1 MERGENL
8 RPLPNGDSH
17 NCFGCG
23 PTNAH
28 GLRMKFFTDEKS
40 LFSWVTIPGHLCG
53 WDNLVHGGVLSSI
66 LDEMMGWTTIHFSKK
81 FALTHEMTVRF
92 HKPVYVGE
100 EIRVEGRVVE
110 VEGGRHAGAEA
121 HIYKGEDTL
130 CAESTGTFRLFNAEA
145 IVRLGIMEEEAIKR
159 FNFLIEP

>member
-1 MERGENL
+1 MKRSEDL
-8 RPLPNGDSH
+8 RELPNEDGH

-23 PTNAH
+23 PTNAY

-53 WDNLVHGGVLSSI
+53 WDNLAHGGVLSTI

-81 FALTHEMTVRF
+81 FALTNAMSVKF
-92 HKPVYVGE
+92 HKSVYIGE
-100 EIRVEGRVVE
+100 QIRVEGRVIE
-110 VEGGRHAGAEA
+110 VKGERHATAEA
-121 HIYKGEDTL
+121 HIYKGENTL
-130 CAESTGTFRLFNAEA
+130 CAESKGTFRLFSAQA
-145 IVRLGIMEEEAIKR
+145 IVRLGIMEDEAIKR